1 MTEYF
6 LTKSHNEWSSGTRV
20 TLLTSRESMERIGNQ
35 NPLVRVR
42 LTSLTKNKTKPELD
56 IPLDKLG
63 ERKPRSGT
71 APAINSK
78 ERRRRI
84 KLVMRKDKND

>member
-20 TLLTSRESMERIGNQ
+20 TLLTSKEELEQERTWNQ

-42 LTSLTKNKTKPELD
+42 LTSGKTKPEFD

-63 ERKPRSGT
+63 ERRPRSGT
-71 APAINSK
+71 APVINSK

-84 KLVMRKDKND
+84 KLVMRKESR